1 MALKSESDQPVNSIQ
16 NDSNKLL
23 AQRKIRLAIAEDFV
37 KLQDALIKS
46 FSHEPE
52 IEIVL
57 MANNGEELLAKLK
70 VLNQLPDVILMDI
83 RMPVMN
89 GIVATDRVLAEYPFI
104 KVIAFSV
111 YDNEANII
119 DMYMHGAKGFVAK
132 DRGLNEVAK
141 AIKMVR
147 DGHSYVTSEALE
159 VIQNYLQKI
168 KLTEDQ
174 KITLHLE
181 LANQLTQTE
190 LKILYH
196 TAQFKSLKQ
205 ISELLFKSPATIN
218 NQQATIRN
226 KLGLKGRKSLLQFA
240 VIQLETI
247 KYLLKIGR

>member
-1 MALKSESDQPVNSIQ
+1 MVSKSESDQPDNSIQ
-16 NDSNKLL
+16 SDSNKST
-23 AQRKIRLAIAEDFV
+23 AQRKIRLAIAEDFIN
-37 KLQDALIKS
+37 LQDALIKS

-57 MANNGEELLAKLK
+57 MANNGEDLLAKLK
-70 VLNQLPDVILMDI
+70 VLNQLPDIVLMDI

-89 GIVATDRVLAEYPFI
+89 GIVATDRVLAEYPSI

-111 YDNEANII
+111 YDNKANII

-132 DRGLNEVAK
+132 DRGFSEVAK

-159 VIQNYLQKI
+159 VIQHYLKKI

-174 KITLHLE
+174 KITLDLE
-181 LANQLTQTE
+181 LANQLSTVE

-205 ISELLFKSPATIN
+205 LSELLCKSPATIN
-218 NQQATIRN
+218 NQQATIRS

-240 VIQLETI
+240 VLQIETI
-247 KYLLKIGR
+247 KYLLKIAK